1 MTSAA
6 PFHAGPLHLMEQVSS
21 FTCWQLGQ
29 CLTTTNFP
37 GFQSWDQPNSRSS
50 GGSFPLKPRALGEC
64 GVTSNAPN
72 RAAAEA
78 RIPVPPTRTAA
89 NPRVLLAADVGAL
102 PRLLSEGV
110 QFAIFIPVDDDA
122 RPSDTTTSH
131 DTPLETTDDTSQEG
145 LAARSSCTSI
155 GRIVSVPRRLS
166 QQRRQTT
173 SLPSTS
179 TSPRMTP

>member
-1 MTSAA
+1 MLGRCISW
-6 PFHAGPLHLMEQVSS
+6 SR
-21 FTCWQLGQ
+21 WQLGQ

-110 QFAIFIPVDDDA
+110 QFAISIPVDDDA
-122 RPSDTTTSH
+122 RPSSTPPSPCH
-131 DTPLETTDDTSQEG
+131 DTPLEKTDDIAQEG

-155 GRIVSVPRRLS
+155 GRIVSVPRRLNNTVDKHLY
-166 QQRRQTT
+166 R
-173 SLPSTS
+173 PP
-179 TSPRMTP
+179 PRTE